1 MSRFPDFK
9 SYVLWAK
16 TALARPQVVR
26 SYLSLKRNERLSADE
41 LAELNWEKRQRI
53 LKFAY
58 EQVPYYRSKFDK
70 AGLNPQD
77 IRSREQWELV
87 PILEKSDLVK
97 HFDEIKARQVNPKRL
112 RLSSTGGST
121 GVPVVVC
128 ADRRLPIEPLRWR
141 MLSWWGVGPGE
152 DAAYAWRSFNWSRL
166 EKLRRKILFWPTRR
180 LYLDASLISKANIEA
195 FVRQCQDVRP
205 ALIQGYVGA
214 IEALADYIIA
224 NRIPFPSPKAV
235 WVTASPVS
243 KTQRAKMLSA
253 FRAPIYDQYG
263 CGEIGQLAA
272 QCAKSDHL
280 HVFSDAVC
288 IEFVDNDGHS
298 VGTGDQG
305 QIALTD
311 LENFVFPL
319 IRYING
325 DEGSA
330 IAGQCTCGV
339 NLPLM
344 AAVKGRTTDHL
355 YLPDGG
361 IMAGDY
367 LTTIFDN
374 DPNCV
379 KAFQVFQKKDLSID
393 VRVVLNPV
401 EHNVDE
407 RVSRVVAKLREK
419 THGIVEI
426 RAVHVTNIDS
436 DRGKTRYVISER

>member
-1 MSRFPDFK
+1 M
-9 SYVLWAK
+9 
-16 TALARPQVVR
+16 
-26 SYLSLKRNERLSADE
+26 
-41 LAELNWEKRQRI
+41 
-53 LKFAY
+53 
-58 EQVPYYRSKFDK
+58 
-70 AGLNPQD
+70 
-77 IRSREQWELV
+77 
-87 PILEKSDLVK
+87 
-97 HFDEIKARQVNPKRL
+97 
-112 RLSSTGGST
+112 
-121 GVPVVVC
+121 PVVVYS
-128 ADRRLPIEPLRWR
+128 DRRFPIEPLRWR

-152 DAAYAWRSFNWSRL
+152 NAAFAWRSFGWSKL
-166 EKLRRKILFWPTRR
+166 ERLRRQILFWPTRR

-195 FVRQCQDVRP
+195 FIRQCQVVRP

-214 IEALADYIIA
+214 IEALADFVIENA
-224 NRIPFPSPKAV
+224 IPFPSPKAV

-243 KTQRAKMLSA
+243 KSQRAKMLSA
-253 FRAPIYDQYG
+253 FHAPIYDQYG
-263 CGEIGQLAA
+263 CGEISQLAA

-288 IEFVDNDGHS
+288 IEFLNS
-298 VGTGDQG
+298 NRRAVGMGEQG

-379 KAFQVFQKKDLSID
+379 KAFQVFQKKDFSID

-407 RVSRVVAKLREK
+407 RVSRVVAKMREK
-419 THGIVEI
+419 THGLVEI
-426 RAVHVTNIDS
+426 RVVHVTNIDS